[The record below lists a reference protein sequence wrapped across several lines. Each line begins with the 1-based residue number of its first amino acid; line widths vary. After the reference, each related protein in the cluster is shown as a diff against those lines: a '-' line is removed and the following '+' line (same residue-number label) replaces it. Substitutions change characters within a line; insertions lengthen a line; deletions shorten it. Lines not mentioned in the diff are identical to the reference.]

1 MPRNLQDE
9 KDSGWH
15 NIANLEKSSDEVETT
30 YENAPMASHRSASP
44 QQYDLSS
51 NSRGS
56 AVKPY
61 VQALTFLDL
70 DSCVKL
76 EEVTFPPEERCSRE
90 KVSVPAALP
99 HIAHQ
104 DLLFHNITLKLSV
117 ALIYANPVQFHYR
130 FAKCSELSLGL
141 FTSADTTIATASTS
155 QPTTANPGS
164 AETAATAVPV
174 YSGTPERKSILLG
187 HVIATKTT
195 NLYVRDEDM
204 ELPPK
209 WREEHQRGIDSPSTV
224 TPAGT
229 PKLGASSDS
238 KGSALPGHKEEGRTI
253 CIHSLAVLPDFQGK
267 GLGRLLMRSYI
278 QRMESSGVADRIAII
293 AHDQLVPFYEG
304 MGFESRGKSPVVF
317 GGGNWVDMVLDL
329 RNHDL

>member
-1 MPRNLQDE
+1 MPENLQGE
-9 KDSGWH
+9 KDSVWH

-30 YENAPMASHRSASP
+30 YEAAPMDTGLTASP
-44 QQYDLSS
+44 PSHDLSQS
-51 NSRGS
+51 SRTS
-56 AVKPY
+56 EVKPY

-90 KVSVPAALP
+90 K
-99 HIAHQ
+99 
-104 DLLFHNITLKLSV
+104 
-117 ALIYANPVQFHYR
+117 FHYR
-130 FAKCSELSLGL
+130 FAKCSELSLGI

-195 NLYVRDEDM
+195 NPVVHDEDM

-209 WREEHQRGIDSPSTV
+209 WRQDHQRGIDSPSTV

-229 PKLGASSDS
+229 PRLGAE
-238 KGSALPGHKEEGRTI
+238 GSEQPATPGHKEHGRTI
-253 CIHSLAVLPDFQGK
+253 CIHSLAVLPDFQGR
-267 GLGRLLMRSYI
+267 GLGRLLLRSYI

-293 AHDQLVPFYEG
+293 AHKELVGFYEG
-304 MGFESRGKSPVVF
+304 MGFESRGQSKVTF
-317 GGGNWVDMVLDL
+317 GNGNWVDLVLDL
-329 RNHDL
+329 KNQE

>member
-90 KVSVPAALP
+90 K
-99 HIAHQ
+99 
-104 DLLFHNITLKLSV
+104 
-117 ALIYANPVQFHYR
+117 FHYR

-293 AHDQLVPFYEG
+293 AHDQLVPFYES